1 MKCKFFLITILF
13 FLNNCAAPGSAYLG
27 PIITGATSKSLT
39 QASLSYS
46 SGIVVKSFKES
57 KIFNQKT
64 EIFTDKKINNSDPVI
79 ILAYAVDEI
88 LISEVYEPEPL
99 P

>member
-1 MKCKFFLITILF
+1 MKRKFFLITILL

-27 PIITGATSKSLT
+27 PIITGATSKSLA

-46 SGIVVKSFKES
+46 SGLVVKSFKES
-57 KIFNQKT
+57 KIFNQKD
-64 EIFTDKKINNSDPVI
+64 EIFINEDNNNSDPVI

-88 LISEVYEPEPL
+88 QISEVYEPEPL